1 MIKSY
6 RFVAYSVA
14 VAVSF
19 AAYAQNVTD
28 YSLNEGKIHFQAPTE
43 WPMILQK
50 TEGNPQF
57 TAFQVK
63 DPADAN
69 TGEASRVTVTTKLL
83 GDAQHFQAFV
93 DAGIDKAKQTT
104 GYTPDT
110 ENKDSGSLRYT
121 GLNGKTPYQYRE
133 TFFLNG
139 TIGIHVRCL
148 RPQLTATTKAWSEAY
163 EKGCDQVIASL
174 RPH

>member
-1 MIKSY
+1 MIKTY
-6 RFVAYSVA
+6 H
-14 VAVSF
+14 F
-19 AAYAQNVTD
+19 AAWFTALGIALSAHAQNVTD
-28 YSLNEGKIHFQAPTE
+28 YSLNEGKIHFKAPTE

-50 TEGNPQF
+50 NEGNPQF

-63 DPADAN
+63 DPADIN

-93 DAGIDKAKQTT
+93 DAGIDKAKQTP

-110 ENKDSGSLRYT
+110 ENKDHCSPHYT
-121 GLNGKTPYQYRE
+121 GLNGKTHYQYRE

-148 RPQLTATTKAWSEAY
+148 RPQLSATSKAWSEAY
-163 EKGCDQVIASL
+163 EKGCDQVMASVK
-174 RPH
+174 PH